1 MYLLIQEV
9 LMNTSFQI
17 FSRDVKRLLRNRA
30 AALVMV
36 GVCLLPSL
44 YAWFNIAANMD
55 PYGNTKGIKVAVAN
69 NDKGAVTEMITL
81 DAGDTIIENLKKN
94 DQLGW
99 TFTNEKKAKEGVKSG
114 DYYAAIV
121 IPEDFSES
129 LVSILSGDLK
139 KPELDYYIN
148 EKKNAIAPKITDTGA
163 TTIQHE
169 INDTFS
175 SVASEAVA
183 DIIRTAA
190 DDIAGDISS
199 TDWHLFSEIAEVRAN
214 ISEYQTVLT
223 NFQNTVSRSDD
234 VIQST
239 IKSLDKVDTA
249 ADAASSALGD
259 TSDLLTQSRIALGK
273 FAAQFSKTLSDGD
286 ILLNDIAVST
296 STKLGAFETKVLKAS
311 AAVDSDIASA
321 NELIKKNEQIL
332 QKLEELNDK
341 VGSDSQL
348 SAQIAQQIAE
358 LQAQNKELNDLLD
371 SLSSGNAAIGEAVT
385 AAQETRTELEK
396 IAEQNRKSL
405 QDFRGDFDQNLLP
418 KINQSLDDLAQVS
431 GSLSATL
438 AGVKPVTKQ
447 LRGVLQQLG
456 TSLDSTAAALA
467 QTGNILKLVDQDLEN
482 IINDIKALQS
492 SEMYKK
498 LLSLEGLDTEAI
510 SDFMASP
517 VSMRSDV
524 LYDVENYGSG
534 MTPFYTN
541 LAIWVGGLI
550 LVSILKQEVDK
561 EGLAHGLTATDA
573 YFGRW
578 MLYVAAALVQAF
590 IVCLGDL
597 LLLGVQCVHPFVFIL
612 TGLVCAFVYVNI
624 IYALAITFKHIGKA
638 VAVIL
643 IILQIPGSSGTYP
656 IEMMPSFFQKLY
668 PLLPFSYGI
677 DAMRDC
683 IAGFYGFRYI
693 GNILILIVFAG
704 IALLVGL
711 ILRPL
716 LINLNHMTDSR
727 LSETEIMICD
737 TETSRSDRPKIRT
750 MLKTLMRDEYGKQ
763 RLMARYVRF
772 ERMYPDLIK
781 RGFICMIVIPL
792 IFLVLMLVVDA
803 RMLFLVLWIL
813 SLIFLSVY
821 LICIEYVHDRMQEQF
836 EMSGKTSE
844 DLIHMIEEEND

>member
-1 MYLLIQEV
+1 
-9 LMNTSFQI
+9 MNTSFQI

-69 NDKGAVTEMITL
+69 NDKGAVNEMITL
-81 DAGDTIIENLKKN
+81 NAGDAIIGNLKEN

-99 TFTNEKKAKEGVKSG
+99 TFTSEKKAKEGVKSG
-114 DYYAAIV
+114 DYYAVIV

-183 DIIRTAA
+183 DIYRTAA

-332 QKLEELNDK
+332 QKLEELDDK

-348 SAQIAQQIAE
+348 SA
-358 LQAQNKELNDLLD
+358 
-371 SLSSGNAAIGEAVT
+371 
-385 AAQETRTELEK
+385 
-396 IAEQNRKSL
+396 
-405 QDFRGDFDQNLLP
+405 
-418 KINQSLDDLAQVS
+418 
-431 GSLSATL
+431 GSLS
-438 AGVKPVTKQ
+438 
-447 LRGVLQQLG
+447 R
-456 TSLDSTAAALA
+456 
-467 QTGNILKLVDQDLEN
+467 
-482 IINDIKALQS
+482 
-492 SEMYKK
+492 
-498 LLSLEGLDTEAI
+498 
-510 SDFMASP
+510 
-517 VSMRSDV
+517 
-524 LYDVENYGSG
+524 
-534 MTPFYTN
+534 
-541 LAIWVGGLI
+541 
-550 LVSILKQEVDK
+550 
-561 EGLAHGLTATDA
+561 
-573 YFGRW
+573 
-578 MLYVAAALVQAF
+578 
-590 IVCLGDL
+590 
-597 LLLGVQCVHPFVFIL
+597 
-612 TGLVCAFVYVNI
+612 
-624 IYALAITFKHIGKA
+624 
-638 VAVIL
+638 
-643 IILQIPGSSGTYP
+643 
-656 IEMMPSFFQKLY
+656 
-668 PLLPFSYGI
+668 
-677 DAMRDC
+677 
-683 IAGFYGFRYI
+683 
-693 GNILILIVFAG
+693 
-704 IALLVGL
+704 
-711 ILRPL
+711 
-716 LINLNHMTDSR
+716 
-727 LSETEIMICD
+727 
-737 TETSRSDRPKIRT
+737 
-750 MLKTLMRDEYGKQ
+750 
-763 RLMARYVRF
+763 
-772 ERMYPDLIK
+772 
-781 RGFICMIVIPL
+781 
-792 IFLVLMLVVDA
+792 
-803 RMLFLVLWIL
+803 
-813 SLIFLSVY
+813 
-821 LICIEYVHDRMQEQF
+821 
-836 EMSGKTSE
+836 
-844 DLIHMIEEEND
+844 